1 MRKLRHNLS
10 YDLIVGGRESLSRI
24 LAYLVALVIALLSFV
39 LQVLLSDH
47 PNDLTVVN
55 ALAYLCEGSP
65 ALGATAGVSL
75 MLPITWLTL
84 QALIY
89 FIVVSYPSSALEHDS
104 FGTVIRM
111 GRIGWWLSKWLW
123 SLICV
128 TVCFVAMLA
137 IAVAMTIP
145 LGGVFSG
152 FNPQGS
158 FFLYEATP
166 SSSTFSDTEAWSAF
180 VCCYFSSLALATMGT
195 VLSIIIGPRYAYAAL
210 IFLVVTSIYLDSIVL
225 FPQFGMLVRG
235 LPYQTQALTPLC
247 EILIS
252 LLVVVASLIAGLIV
266 IRRRNWF
273 A

>member
-1 MRKLRHNLS
+1 M
-10 YDLIVGGRESLSRI
+10 VCGRESLSRI

-39 LQVLLSDH
+39 LQVLPSDH

-65 ALGATAGVSL
+65 ALGATTGISL

-89 FIVVSYPSSALEHDS
+89 FIVVSYPPSALRHDS
-104 FGTVIRM
+104 SGAVIRM

-123 SLICV
+123 TLICV
-128 TVCFVAMLA
+128 TACFIAMLV
-137 IAVAMTIP
+137 IAVIMTIP
-145 LGGVFSG
+145 LGGSFSG

-158 FFLYEATP
+158 FFLYELTP
-166 SSSTFSDTEAWSAF
+166 SSSVFSDTEALSAF
-180 VCCYFSSLALATMGT
+180 VCCYFSSLALATMGA
-195 VLSIIIGPRYAYAAL
+195 VLSIVIGPRYAYATL
-210 IFLVVTSIYLDSIVL
+210 IFLVVTSIYLDGIVL

-235 LPYQTQALTPLC
+235 LPYQTQALAPLC

-252 LLVVVASLIAGLIV
+252 LLVAVASLIVGLIV
-266 IRRRNWF
+266 IRHRNWL